1 MCGLYAVQCEI
12 WVLCGSCAVWL
23 CSCVCV
29 VLFVFVGF
37 VSDVLC
43 VLCVLCILCVCDV
56 GLCVV
61 LCIVCVGLCVDFPDS
76 LGG

>member
-1 MCGLYAVQCEI
+1 VRGVRIIYKCVSEGYECGLYAVQCEI

-43 VLCVLCILCVCDV
+43 VLCILCVC
-56 GLCVV
+56 CAMW
-61 LCIVCVGLCVDFPDS
+61 VCV
-76 LGG
+76 